1 MNPNLKFNI
10 MKKIFFLIVITAV
23 FISCD
28 KREYKVPAV
37 DAPMYVATS
46 ERMTISELKTY
57 AEPKIFGR
65 NPTEANNNFGYL
77 QNPDS
82 TNVYDEN
89 DNRKI
94 VSFSDVG
101 LVNKHIKGV
110 VVGDDESGNIYK
122 QLYLQD
128 ETGAILLTVNLT
140 GLFATY
146 RVGQEVIVELDNLC
160 IGKYYGAYQIGC
172 PILSKSISSSGA
184 TNYGMSRMTPYYFY
198 NCVHAN
204 GEPDVNKAN
213 DLLEV
218 LTAIPAS
225 TESVR
230 NTLVRFKNVT
240 FPNGGT
246 NVFAPLGAD
255 GKPATNSVK
264 MQVGTKTIDVRTSGY
279 SNFAGDT
286 IPTGSCTVTA
296 ILSQY
301 FDNLQITLRTRKDI
315 VKN

>member
-1 MNPNLKFNI
+1 
-10 MKKIFFLIVITAV
+10 MKKILYTIELLFFAIMVV
-23 FISCD
+23 SCD
-28 KREYKVPAV
+28 KREYKVPTI
-37 DAPMYVATS
+37 DAPMYAATS
-46 ERMTISELKTY
+46 ERMTISELKAY

-65 NPTEANNNFGYL
+65 NPTETNNNFGYL

-82 TNVYDEN
+82 TGVYDEN
-89 DNRKI
+89 KNRKI

-101 LVNKHIKGV
+101 LINKHIRGI

-172 PILSKSISSSGA
+172 PILLKSVSSSGA

-198 NCVHAN
+198 NYVYAN
-204 GEPDVNKAN
+204 GEPDINKAN
-213 DLLEV
+213 TLRKV
-218 LTAIPAS
+218 LTAIPTSA
-225 TESVR
+225 EPIR
-230 NTLVRFKNVT
+230 NTLVHFDNVT
-240 FPNGGT
+240 FVGLNGT
-246 NVFAPLGAD
+246 KVFAPLGAD
-255 GKPATNSVK
+255 GKPATSQRIVYL
-264 MQVGTKTIDVRTSGY
+264 QVGSERIEVRTSGY

-286 IPTGSCTVTA
+286 IPTGTCNVTA
-296 ILSQY
+296 ILGQY
-301 FDNLQITLRTRKDI
+301 FETLQITLRTRKDI